1 MLFHITYTYSNFSWI
16 QNNLPYS
23 RRLLINIFN
32 KSFIYLFSKHLP
44 SCTFALPSP
53 YFETSTAKTNVRI
66 SVPFN
71 SKILPPFNARIP
83 REIMREYYKERR
95 SSPPPPFHVKTI
107 ETADHEE
114 EAAIAAAAAFWFR
127 SITLHFLLIIS
138 IYLSSLIKIS
148 PRDLFEFRK
157 LWKRKNRARK
167 SEEKKR
173 NRGEREDSSC
183 NEREREGLSVLNRSE
198 SVSYAND
205 VCCSC
210 AAGKREGESLISIF
224 SSSSSRSLDLRANLY
239 AASIAK

>member
-1 MLFHITYTYSNFSWI
+1 MSILLNINLNLNFLILTKQNNLPSPCMLFHITYTYSNFSWI

-95 SSPPPPFHVKTI
+95 SSPPPSSPFSR
-107 ETADHEE
+107 ENNRNG
-114 EAAIAAAAAFWFR
+114 R
-127 SITLHFLLIIS
+127 S
-138 IYLSSLIKIS
+138 
-148 PRDLFEFRK
+148 
-157 LWKRKNRARK
+157 
-167 SEEKKR
+167 
-173 NRGEREDSSC
+173 RG
-183 NEREREGLSVLNRSE
+183 G
-198 SVSYAND
+198 
-205 VCCSC
+205 
-210 AAGKREGESLISIF
+210 
-224 SSSSSRSLDLRANLY
+224 SSSSSCVLVSIDHASLPPDNFHLSLFVDKNLATRSFRVSKTLETEK
-239 AASIAK
+239 SSAKKRREKEK

>member
-1 MLFHITYTYSNFSWI
+1 MLEFLAKLCENITKNAAPP
-16 QNNLPYS
+16 LP
-23 RRLLINIFN
+23 L
-32 KSFIYLFSKHLP
+32 
-44 SCTFALPSP
+44 
-53 YFETSTAKTNVRI
+53 
-66 SVPFN
+66 
-71 SKILPPFNARIP
+71 
-83 REIMREYYKERR
+83 
-95 SSPPPPFHVKTI
+95 PPPFHVKTI

-157 LWKRKNRARK
+157 LFRNGKIER
-167 SEEKKR
+167 EEKKR
-173 NRGEREDSSC
+173 NREDSSC

-224 SSSSSRSLDLRANLY
+224 SSSSSSRSLDLRANLY

>member
-1 MLFHITYTYSNFSWI
+1 MLEFPAKLCENITKNAAPP
-16 QNNLPYS
+16 LP
-23 RRLLINIFN
+23 L
-32 KSFIYLFSKHLP
+32 
-44 SCTFALPSP
+44 
-53 YFETSTAKTNVRI
+53 
-66 SVPFN
+66 
-71 SKILPPFNARIP
+71 
-83 REIMREYYKERR
+83 
-95 SSPPPPFHVKTI
+95 PPPFHVKTI

-114 EAAIAAAAAFWFR
+114 EAAAAAAAAFWFR

-157 LWKRKNRARK
+157 LSKRKNRARK